1 MDTICGEEAGMKN
14 RLVIRAGLD
23 GLIRAF
29 LLFFIIDIQ
38 TSTLLVSLNLTVDC
52 LFIVVVIIPASLA
65 FLLSTGLAVL
75 NFKKTHTDFGYGKY
89 LLLGTA
95 FFLFSSFL
103 LVFINNLTVHF
114 RIFPLRQMSNA
125 DGLLI
130 ILTCGCYLLAGLIGR
145 IVAFPIIKKLQSKK
159 WG

>member
-1 MDTICGEEAGMKN
+1 MKK
-14 RLVIRAGLD
+14 RLMIRAALD
-23 GLIRAF
+23 GLIRAL

-52 LFIVVVIIPASLA
+52 LFVVVIIIPASLA

-75 NFKKTHTDFGYGKY
+75 NFKKTHTDFRCGKY
-89 LLLGTA
+89 LLFSTA
-95 FFLFSSFL
+95 LFFVSSFL
-103 LVFINNLTVHF
+103 LEFINNLTVHF

-130 ILTCGCYLLAGLIGR
+130 ILTCGCYLFAGLIGR
-145 IVAFPIIKKLQSKK
+145 IVAFSIIKKYSLKEPAFSH
-159 WG
+159 

>member
-95 FFLFSSFL
+95 FFCF
-103 LVFINNLTVHF
+103 LVFCLC
-114 RIFPLRQMSNA
+114 L
-125 DGLLI
+125 
-130 ILTCGCYLLAGLIGR
+130 
-145 IVAFPIIKKLQSKK
+145 
-159 WG
+159 